1 MHVLFPAD
9 YFHPKTPDAE
19 FADQAAAFAEAGHS
33 VGVWPLLAGTV
44 LSGPVLYRGW
54 MLMGEEYTE
63 LAQAVAGAGGEPVTT
78 PGQYLAAHHLP
89 NWAGKL
95 AGLTPETRCWPAEA
109 LADVA
114 GLRDEMAAL
123 GWGEYFVKDYVKSL
137 KTGRGSRLRDLSELG
152 TLLADM
158 EQFRG
163 RIEGGLCVRRV
174 EDFLPDTERRFFVWQ
189 GQAFA
194 AAGAEVP
201 ELVQEVARRVELPF
215 FSVDVV
221 QRADGTERVVEIG
234 DGQVSDV
241 VGWDAADF
249 VRMFAARSLH

>member
-1 MHVLFPAD
+1 MHVLVPAD

-33 VGVWPLLAGTV
+33 VGVWPLPAGTV
-44 LSGPVLYRGW
+44 LNGRVLYRGW
-54 MLMGEEYTE
+54 MLTGEEYTE
-63 LAQAVAGAGGEPVTT
+63 LAQAVTGAGGEPVTT
-78 PGQYLAAHHLP
+78 PEQYLAAHHLP

-109 LADVA
+109 LTDVD
-114 GLRDEMAAL
+114 GLRAEMAAL

-137 KTGRGSRLRDLSELG
+137 KTGRRSILRDLTELDA
-152 TLLADM
+152 LLTDM

-174 EDFLPDTERRFFVWQ
+174 EDFLPDTERRFFVWR
-189 GQAFA
+189 GKAFA
-194 AAGAEVP
+194 PAGADIP
-201 ELVQEVARRVELPF
+201 KILQEVAERIDLPF
-215 FSVDVV
+215 YSVDVV
-221 QRADGTERVVEIG
+221 QRTDGTERVVEIG

-241 VGWDAADF
+241 VGWEVGEL
-249 VRMFAARSLH
+249 VRILG